1 MVNWPQFGKG
11 SEKVFVGGF
20 LFYNPYATVKCTIL
34 NLGFTVV
41 CHVQKKAKV
50 NAICI
55 WVSCGGLLKRKKKTP
70 KQDISPNP
78 PITFVKW
85 IQSTFLGVQL
95 SWKDKQGCIGC
106 QSKVDQLKLGLR
118 GARPQINEG
127 NIQSFLFYF
136 FFLMYSTQ
144 RSLWGFNT
152 WFYILMLYLHQMV

>member
-55 WVSCGGLLKRKKKTP
+55 
-70 KQDISPNP
+70 
-78 PITFVKW
+78 
-85 IQSTFLGVQL
+85 
-95 SWKDKQGCIGC
+95 
-106 QSKVDQLKLGLR
+106 
-118 GARPQINEG
+118 
-127 NIQSFLFYF
+127 
-136 FFLMYSTQ
+136 
-144 RSLWGFNT
+144 
-152 WFYILMLYLHQMV
+152 